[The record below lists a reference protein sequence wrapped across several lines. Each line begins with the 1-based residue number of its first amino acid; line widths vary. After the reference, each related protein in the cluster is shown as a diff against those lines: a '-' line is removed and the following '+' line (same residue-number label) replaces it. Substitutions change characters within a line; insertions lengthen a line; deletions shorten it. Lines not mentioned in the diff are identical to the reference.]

1 MDKQQTIREIL
12 LKYTLPDA
20 LKPEYDGMT
29 AWELAGIIL
38 KEVEDKN
45 PELVEIINKMF
56 KLGKDP
62 LATLYQQDCDIQAE
76 AEETLCGNPHN
87 NGENEPKN
95 CGECLAI
102 KLNI

>member
-56 KLGKDP
+56 KDQLQKISNSKS
-62 LATLYQQDCDIQAE
+62 L
-76 AEETLCGNPHN
+76 
-87 NGENEPKN
+87 
-95 CGECLAI
+95 
-102 KLNI
+102 KLQICSL